1 MTAFDGCQSRDD
13 RAGVEPARIDSP
25 RVHQKGK
32 HPKGCFSFCNHKGE
46 SKGAVVNDVPVA
58 RQSRLTRR
66 RQPTVSSQKSYS
78 ILPCKVVAFLRKL

>member
-1 MTAFDGCQSRDD
+1 MNDVPAARQSRDD

-46 SKGAVVNDVPVA
+46 SKGAVVNDVPAA
-58 RQSRLTRR
+58 RQSRDDRAGVEPAR
-66 RQPTVSSQKSYS
+66 IDSPRVY
-78 ILPCKVVAFLRKL
+78 